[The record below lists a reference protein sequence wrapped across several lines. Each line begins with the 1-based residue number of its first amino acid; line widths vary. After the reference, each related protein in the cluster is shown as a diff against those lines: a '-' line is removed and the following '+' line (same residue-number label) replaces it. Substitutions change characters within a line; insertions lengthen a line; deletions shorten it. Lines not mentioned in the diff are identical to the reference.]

1 MRVVYLAKCKRS
13 AALALDWL
21 VAERVE
27 VAAVVASEPDRF
39 TREEQRVDLV
49 AKRHGLRLSSDAE
62 LYERPPEDIDAVI
75 SFLFW
80 KRIREPLLSLGRIG
94 CLNFHPAPL
103 PDMRGLGGYNVAVL
117 EGMSEW
123 GVSCHFVDPEF
134 DTGDLVEVARFP
146 IDPNVAT
153 AFSLDL
159 ESQER
164 LLALFK
170 RVIAR
175 ARDGEELPRTPQGEG
190 RYVNREEFESL
201 RRVRPGD
208 DLDRKLRAFWYPPY
222 PGAVVEVDGR
232 ELTLVSE
239 QLLAEA
245 AEAYRDAGRVP

>member
-1 MRVVYLAKCKRS
+1 MRVVYLAKSKRS

-21 VAERVE
+21 VAEGAE
-27 VAAVVASEPDRF
+27 VAAVVASEPDLF

-49 AKRHGLRLSSDAE
+49 AQRHGLRLTTDAE
-62 LYERPPEDIDAVI
+62 LYEDPPEDVDAVI

-80 KRIREPLLSLGRIG
+80 RRIREPLLSLGRVG

-103 PDMRGLGGYNVAVL
+103 PDMRGVGGYNVAVL

-134 DTGDLVEVARFP
+134 DTGDIVEVERFP
-146 IDPNVAT
+146 IDPDTAT

-170 RVIAR
+170 RVMAR
-175 ARDGEELPRTPQGEG
+175 ARDGGELPRTPQGEG
-190 RYVNREEFESL
+190 RYVDREEFEAL

-239 QLLAEA
+239 QLLADA
-245 AEAYRDAGRVP
+245 AEAYRDSGQVP

>member
-1 MRVVYLAKCKRS
+1 MKVVYLAKSKRS

-21 VAERVE
+21 VAEGIE
-27 VAAVVASEPDRF
+27 VAAVVASELDAF

-49 AKRHGLRLSSDAE
+49 AKRHGLWLTTDAE
-62 LYERPPEDIDAVI
+62 LYEHPPEDVDAVI

-134 DTGDLVEVARFP
+134 DTGDLVEVERFP
-146 IDPNVAT
+146 IDPDSAT

-170 RVIAR
+170 RVMTR
-175 ARDGEELPRTPQGEG
+175 VRDGEELPRTPQGEG
-190 RYVNREEFESL
+190 RYVDREEFESL

-239 QLLAEA
+239 QLLADA
-245 AEAYRDAGRVP
+245 AEAYRDSGRVP